1 MMKLGVYWWWSRWF
15 RGVLSFC
22 FFGGSDVCNGKVT
35 FLFFHIYGAG
45 CFVTVGYRGWIW
57 QAHLNLWLQWFE
69 GGHSRFYALSVV
81 LVVLMLVLGK
91 WFSRYFHKTI
101 EYFCL
106 QSMGRPGLGL
116 WRIDVESSGGSHCP
130 SLRQAG
136 LFCYLS
142 DLVKLKM
149 QVLYLQFWSF
159 IWLFSVLMFAVVCK
173 VNFRVKMGL

>member
-1 MMKLGVYWWWSRWF
+1 MAALWWNWGFTGDGLAGFEVFF
-15 RGVLSFC
+15 RFASSVGPMFVMGKWL
-22 FFGGSDVCNGKVT
+22 FF
-35 FLFFHIYGAG
+35 FFHIYGAG

-91 WFSRYFHKTI
+91 WFSCYFHKTI

-116 WRIDVESSGGSHCP
+116 WRIDVESSRGSHCP

-159 IWLFSVLMFAVVCK
+159 IWLFSVFNVCS
-173 VNFRVKMGL
+173 GLQGEF